1 MILRMAFLFT
11 AGMLSAAPLRVT
23 TWNIEPKL
31 AAGTNG
37 TSPGYQKNL
46 IKESAE
52 ILKNLNPD
60 VILLQGVLDW
70 ESCNEMVKAL
80 KPAKY
85 NVAAWS
91 SLRDLQT
98 GLLSKQQVTILSKT
112 RAYISWSENWKTD
125 HTNVASGG
133 FAFAAVR
140 IGGKN
145 VGFFSVQ
152 IGDDVSPEPPWA
164 RAESARQLVAQIAS
178 LKNWTTNRVQS
189 LAVAGSINTDDST
202 PTPEQTLP
210 LLQQAGLVDAF
221 GDLSPAKRITLPAG
235 SRHPDATSDYIFT
248 RNASAA
254 ASPEIIPVALTEHY
268 PVTCDLNLESP
279 PATQPL
285 PATPVQVA
293 ETPPVKPTE
302 THTVAATTNTAATT
316 PATPIAQAASTA
328 PAPVPAPLHKENFDR
343 QRVAEIAG
351 IAAGGILL
359 IVVTWKLLRPP
370 KRRRRSRRRA
380 LLPMRAGDS
389 RGGPVVVM
397 PERIVIAPRHAE
409 TTGSAAD
416 HPPVV
421 HIETS
426 DADAHVRMWQRRAE
440 EAERRAER
448 ATELAK
454 QGLMGHLAE
463 WLKGRLVQRLASD
476 RKQLIDTQNV
486 AAMKMQIVDE
496 RLSKIEGQLQ
506 SRYRAYEQRITELE
520 KELAEAREENRE
532 LIRAKIAQVRA
543 EMEKARAE
551 AQRAGGN
558 LS

>member
-1 MILRMAFLFT
+1 MILRMVFLFAAGTLT
-11 AGMLSAAPLRVT
+11 ATPLRVT

-52 ILKNLNPD
+52 ILKNLHPD
-60 VILLQGVLDW
+60 VILLQGVPDW

-91 SLRDLQT
+91 SFRDLQT
-98 GLLSKQQVTILSKT
+98 GTLSRQQTAILSKT

-125 HTNVASGG
+125 HTNAASG
-133 FAFAAVR
+133 R
-140 IGGKN
+140 ICFCSDPHRRQKRGLFLGAIRRQ
-145 VGFFSVQ
+145 SAMTCRSEAQ
-152 IGDDVSPEPPWA
+152 QSA
-164 RAESARQLVAQIAS
+164 RAESARQLLAQIAS

-189 LAVAGSINTDDST
+189 LTVAGSINTDDST

-302 THTVAATTNTAATT
+302 THTVA
-316 PATPIAQAASTA
+316 
-328 PAPVPAPLHKENFDR
+328 
-343 QRVAEIAG
+343 VA
-351 IAAGGILL
+351 
-359 IVVTWKLLRPP
+359 
-370 KRRRRSRRRA
+370 
-380 LLPMRAGDS
+380 D
-389 RGGPVVVM
+389 
-397 PERIVIAPRHAE
+397 
-409 TTGSAAD
+409 
-416 HPPVV
+416 
-421 HIETS
+421 
-426 DADAHVRMWQRRAE
+426 
-440 EAERRAER
+440 
-448 ATELAK
+448 
-454 QGLMGHLAE
+454 
-463 WLKGRLVQRLASD
+463 
-476 RKQLIDTQNV
+476 
-486 AAMKMQIVDE
+486 
-496 RLSKIEGQLQ
+496 
-506 SRYRAYEQRITELE
+506 Y
-520 KELAEAREENRE
+520 
-532 LIRAKIAQVRA
+532 
-543 EMEKARAE
+543 
-551 AQRAGGN
+551 
-558 LS
+558 